1 MTEKFKI
8 ESASGGETWGE
19 TRKRIVLQETET
31 AGVSGLAVS
40 DVLKILK
47 QYMVGHEK
55 ESGGDPDKLDNDV
68 VDNDDVGEVLLEL
81 EEKEGLVEI
90 KEGRIYLVNK
100 K

>member
-40 DVLKILK
+40 DVLKILGK
-47 QYMVGHEK
+47 WGQPPFLCNLPFPAFSDY
-55 ESGGDPDKLDNDV
+55 
-68 VDNDDVGEVLLEL
+68 LLTRREM
-81 EEKEGLVEI
+81 
-90 KEGRIYLVNK
+90 GRRPI
-100 K
+100 